1 MAEFDFLENPRLMR
15 VPTKKWIAN
24 PCERILVP
32 DKDFVYMLEIQDV
45 PVRARDKFI
54 HWRMMTS
61 EEEQTFKE
69 CEHERFWTRSVPFMI
84 GVSAITTV
92 LSRRAKYNL
101 WQKAICQYAALT
113 VGRDLGHF
121 TYWYLEHERWA
132 ERFMHLQGSTYG
144 EALRRRDC
152 QLQRWYPKGAPPIPQ
167 NLLYTRQETPSALPP
182 LPPYPSPY
190 LITASLSSPAA
201 SPAVEPQVPSDIDEK
216 YTDYSIEYSSPLF
229 TSSLGEVAD
238 LDKEEAT
245 IEQEENHTE
254 VTVSSSDNGND
265 KNDQSVP
272 SSPSPHFPSF
282 PPPAFPSSSPPA
294 FPSSSPSAFPASL
307 VNWDEDDATLH
318 EDDATIP
325 ENDDA
330 TIQEGNVL
338 SDDSNAVTEDIE
350 EVLPE
355 KEKRRNIYGDIIE
368 EDIQGER

>member
-15 VPTKKWIAN
+15 VPTKKWIEN

-84 GVSAITTV
+84 GVSAITAV
-92 LSRRAKYNL
+92 LSRRARYNL

-152 QLQRWYPKGAPPIPQ
+152 QLQRWYPNGAPPIPR
-167 NLLYTRQETPSALPP
+167 NLLYTRKEAPSSLP
-182 LPPYPSPY
+182 LPSPPSPSPH
-190 LITASLSSPAA
+190 LITSSPQTQEE
-201 SPAVEPQVPSDIDEK
+201 SIHVPQVPSDIDEK
-216 YTDYSIEYSSPLF
+216 YTDYTIEYNSPLF
-229 TSSLGEVAD
+229 TSTLDKTID
-238 LDKEEAT
+238 LDENQTT
-245 IEQEENHTE
+245 IEQEENHPE
-254 VTVSSSDNGND
+254 VTIALSDDDDD
-265 KNDQSVP
+265 KNDQSDPSSLSPSFP
-272 SSPSPHFPSF
+272 SSPPS
-282 PPPAFPSSSPPA
+282 AFPSSSPPA
-294 FPSSSPSAFPASL
+294 FPSSS
-307 VNWDEDDATLH
+307 VHWDEDNATLH
-318 EDDATIP
+318 DEDAAIHKS
-325 ENDDA
+325 DA
-330 TIQEGNVL
+330 TIQEEQVL
-338 SDDSNAVTEDIE
+338 SDDSTAVTEDTEDVI
-350 EVLPE
+350 PE
-355 KEKRRNIYGDIIE
+355 KEKKRNIYGDIIE
-368 EDIQGER
+368 EDIQSER